1 MAYFTI
7 MLHHQ
12 TLIVEFC
19 PFLLHVRLQFLY
31 SLRSLLSYFIMHHA
45 VSVESGSGLQAGC
58 KGAQTVAY
66 CPAGR
71 SGDVPEN
78 AAAWMAKPAFYC
90 SALMVPSP
98 VPLAGTHPIPE
109 AGVDGPF
116 SSLARRTRRPRPRGP
131 GCLNLHL

>member
-7 MLHHQ
+7 VLHHQ
-12 TLIVEFC
+12 TLIVEFR

-45 VSVESGSGLQAGC
+45 VSVESGSG

-78 AAAWMAKPAFYC
+78 GAAWMAKPAFYS

-109 AGVDGPF
+109 AGVWTIWMVLLP
-116 SSLARRTRRPRPRGP
+116 L
-131 GCLNLHL
+131 